1 MKIKAVIF
9 DLDGVLVFTD
19 QYHYQAWRKIADE
32 KGVYFDEKINDR
44 LRGVSRME
52 SLDIILEQDKGMPL
66 TQNEKELLA
75 EKKNRIYR
83 KLLENMTSEDVTDDV
98 RKTLKAL
105 RDRGYKIAL
114 GSSSKNAKFILEKT
128 ELTDLFDAIADGTV
142 ITRSK
147 PDPEVFLK
155 AADFLKIPPENCLVV
170 EDAEAGIQ
178 AAKAGNMQVA
188 AIGDAVKLGMADY
201 NLDKTEDLLKI
212 VKDAS

>member
-1 MKIKAVIF
+1 M
-9 DLDGVLVFTD
+9 
-19 QYHYQAWRKIADE
+19 
-32 KGVYFDEKINDR
+32 
-44 LRGVSRME
+44 SRME

-178 AAKAGNMQVA
+178 AAKAGNMQAA

-201 NLDKTEDLLKI
+201 NLDKIEDLLKI

>member
-19 QYHYQAWRKIADE
+19 QYHYQAWKKIADE

-155 AADFLKIPPENCLVV
+155 AADFLKIPPHIHNILGCFQISALRQFQ
-170 EDAEAGIQ
+170 D
-178 AAKAGNMQVA
+178 N
-188 AIGDAVKLGMADY
+188 AVRGKRMSVQNGM
-201 NLDKTEDLLKI
+201 KI
-212 VKDAS
+212 FHQRTFQ